1 MKTLLLSDQSALQI
15 GLERALEGSDDER
28 TGAGRAWDAAAAG
41 TSLHQ
46 HVEVWRTQLMPQ
58 AQYFLER
65 DPQVVAVFIDVPWCG
80 LGLLAGVV
88 GELRPLMGDAR
99 LVLMVDRPDD
109 LRFLRKTGVRADL
122 CVSKTQ
128 PLHELREQ
136 VLDVIG
142 ELAREDLNPWV
153 GAPLPSLGRRPGS
166 SMAIYATERQQGMAA
181 QA

>member
-15 GLERALEGSDDER
+15 GLERAIEGSDDER
-28 TGAGRAWDAAAAG
+28 TRAGHGWDDAAAIN
-41 TSLHQ
+41 Q

-58 AQYFLER
+58 AQYFLQR

-88 GELRPLMGDAR
+88 SELRPLMGEAR
-99 LVLMVDRPDD
+99 LILMVDRPED

-136 VLDVIG
+136 VLDTVG
-142 ELAREDLNPWV
+142 DLARLDLNPWIS
-153 GAPLPSLGRRPGS
+153 APLSPGRRPAISYGS
-166 SMAIYATERQQGMAA
+166 ERSGMA

>member
-15 GLERALEGSDDER
+15 GLERALEGNDDDR
-28 TGAGRAWDAAAAG
+28 DRADLAWDDATAIN
-41 TSLHQ
+41 Q

-88 GELRPLMGDAR
+88 SELRPLMGDAR

-122 CVSKTQ
+122 CISKTQ

-136 VLDVIG
+136 VLEVIG
-142 ELAREDLNPWV
+142 DLAREDLVPWL
-153 GAPLPSLGRRPGS
+153 GAPSLGLTQRSPAQRLRV
-166 SMAIYATERQQGMAA
+166 AERLTRLAV

>member
-15 GLERALEGSDDER
+15 GLERALEGRDGERFQAGQGWDD
-28 TGAGRAWDAAAAG
+28 DA
-41 TSLHQ
+41 SLNR

-65 DPQVVAVFIDVPWCG
+65 DPQVVALFIDVPWCG
-80 LGLLAGVV
+80 LALLAGVV
-88 GELRPLMGDAR
+88 AELRPLMGDAR
-99 LVLMVDRPDD
+99 LVLLVDRPED

-128 PLHELREQ
+128 PLHELRAQ
-136 VLDVIG
+136 VLEVVG
-142 ELAREDLNPWV
+142 ELAHEEINPWV
-153 GAPLPSLGRRPGS
+153 SAPYGLLRRPAQ
-166 SMAIYATERQQGMAA
+166 MLNKERTQVAA

>member
-15 GLERALEGSDDER
+15 GLERAIEGSDDER
-28 TGAGRAWDAAAAG
+28 ARAGRGWDDAAAIN
-41 TSLHQ
+41 Q

-58 AQYFLER
+58 AQYFLQR

-88 GELRPLMGDAR
+88 SELRPLMGEAR
-99 LVLMVDRPDD
+99 LILMVDRPED

-128 PLHELREQ
+128 PLNELREQ
-136 VLDVIG
+136 VLDTVG
-142 ELAREDLNPWV
+142 DLAREDLNPWI
-153 GAPLPSLGRRPGS
+153 GAPLLPGRRPAIGRGS
-166 SMAIYATERQQGMAA
+166 ERSGMA